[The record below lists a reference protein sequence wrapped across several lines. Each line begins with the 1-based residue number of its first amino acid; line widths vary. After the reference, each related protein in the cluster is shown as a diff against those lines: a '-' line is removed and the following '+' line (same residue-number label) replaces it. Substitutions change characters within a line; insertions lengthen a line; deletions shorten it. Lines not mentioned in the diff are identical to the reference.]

1 MACARADSNDAVRDF
16 LAKFIRNQ
24 KRNYR
29 RAKTKKPII
38 LGSAD
43 LALIVNKANKSRAFT
58 AQRIA
63 ALLGERDDL
72 EHAGHG
78 RWKVIM

>member
-1 MACARADSNDAVRDF
+1 MPRAVADSNDAVRVF
-16 LAKFIRNQ
+16 LAALIRRR

-43 LALIVNKANKSRAFT
+43 LALIVNKANRSRAFT
-58 AQRIA
+58 PQRIA
-63 ALLGERDDL
+63 ALLRERDDL

-78 RWKVIM
+78 RWKVKM